1 MITVEEKLLMDRLAV
16 NEITF
21 AIPAQ
26 SFAISCAISAEEA
39 LPVVTEFALR
49 IAYVCGSL
57 SPTQIQEFFGFSS
70 KETDAVIQALLSER
84 LIQWNDD
91 QLELTSYALARFQD
105 SSDNLPRFFKI
116 QDWSAEV
123 VFDLI
128 SFSPAGRT
136 SRLKRVRS
144 QVELATRDFDK
155 QSRTIQFAEQS
166 FQHNFRQIC
175 TKEKAEIYKISSIDP
190 GERFSIPLP
199 CVFHLDLNGSPTV
212 ARNID
217 DESFGSRLEIAEAI
231 SDALANQER
240 GNNESLRDF
249 IRTFDDGL
257 LGRYVGEGTFDLRRY
272 AQDVHLTK
280 AAGYQDDRI
289 TPVLGALHLQ
299 RNANMLLA
307 RLQAELTRDDG
318 TPHEHSDAG
327 GVTVDAGAEAA
338 GASPVPAPPAHH
350 DALWWAPESVLWAR
364 SRSARDLAQ
373 KIDALLQP
381 RQEGAE
387 AVRDGAVR
395 VVVPCDRRASR
406 ERLQVYLDQ
415 FPRLFG
421 ADISLLNGNLE
432 LLLIPERLVCVMY
445 HFHLAHQAIAVPI
458 GFLSSHPDHLRA
470 AGAIVSERVRVKPGA
485 FVAARDEG
493 GAQAAQELVGL
504 IDRLS
509 ESLTATAPTK
519 DGRPRLKL
527 KRHPAG

>member
-1 MITVEEKLLMDRLAV
+1 MITVEEKLLRDRLAV
-16 NEITF
+16 DEITF

-136 SRLKRVRS
+136 SRLRRIRS
-144 QVELATRDFDK
+144 QVELATRNFDK

-175 TKEKAEIYKISSIDP
+175 TKEKAEIYKISSVDP

-199 CVFHLDLNGSPTV
+199 CVFHLDLSGSPTV

-217 DESFGSRLEIAEAI
+217 DESFGGRLEIAEAI
-231 SDALANQER
+231 SDALASQER
-240 GNNESLRDF
+240 GNNESLLDF

-257 LGRYVGEGTFDLRRY
+257 LGRYAADDTFDLRRY

-280 AAGYQDDRI
+280 AAGYTDDRV
-289 TPVLGALHLQ
+289 TPMLGALHLQ
-299 RNANMLLA
+299 RNADMLLA
-307 RLQAELTRDDG
+307 RLQAELTLDDA
-318 TPHEHSDAG
+318 PAHEHSDAD
-327 GVTVDAGAEAA
+327 GVAGEACSEA
-338 GASPVPAPPAHH
+338 VAPAPAPAGHD
-350 DALWWAPESVLWAR
+350 DALWWAPQSSLWAR

-373 KIDALLQP
+373 KIDALLHSQ
-381 RQEGAE
+381 QKGAE
-387 AVRDGAVR
+387 VVRASAVR
-395 VVVPCDRRASR
+395 VVVPGGDRRASR
-406 ERLQVYLDQ
+406 ERLSVYWDQ
-415 FPRLFG
+415 FPQLFG
-421 ADISLLNGNLE
+421 TEISLLNGNLE

-458 GFLSSHPDHLRA
+458 GFMSSHPDHLRA
-470 AGAIVSERVRVKPGA
+470 AGALVSGRVRVKPGT
-485 FVAARDEG
+485 FVVAGDDG
-493 GAQAAQELVGL
+493 GGQATQDLVRL

-509 ESLTATAPTK
+509 ESSTAAMPTK
-519 DGRPRLKL
+519 HGRPRLTL
-527 KRHPAG
+527 KRPPAG

>member
-1 MITVEEKLLMDRLAV
+1 MITVEEKLLRDWLAV
-16 NEITF
+16 DEITF

-91 QLELTSYALARFQD
+91 QLELTTYALARFQD

-144 QVELATRDFDK
+144 QVELATRNFDK

-175 TKEKAEIYKISSIDP
+175 TKEKAEIYKISSVDP

-199 CVFHLDLNGSPTV
+199 CVFHLDLSGSPTV
-212 ARNID
+212 ARDID

-231 SDALANQER
+231 SDALADRER

-257 LGRYVGEGTFDLRRY
+257 LGRYAGDDTFDLRRY

-280 AAGYQDDRI
+280 AAKYVDDRV
-289 TPVLGALHLQ
+289 TPMLGALHLQ
-299 RNANMLLA
+299 RNADMLLA
-307 RLQAELTRDDG
+307 RLQAELTRDD
-318 TPHEHSDAG
+318 PLWRKHSDADGVAG
-327 GVTVDAGAEAA
+327 GEGAELTA
-338 GASPVPAPPAHH
+338 PAPLPAARH
-350 DALWWAPESVLWAR
+350 DALWWAPQSALWAR

-373 KIDALLQP
+373 NIDALLQP
-381 RQEGAE
+381 QQVDVEG
-387 AVRDGAVR
+387 VRAGVVR
-395 VVVPCDRRASR
+395 VVVPGDRRTSR
-406 ERLQVYLDQ
+406 ERLSVYWDQ

-432 LLLIPERLVCVMY
+432 LLVIPDRLVCAMY

-470 AGAIVSERVRVKPGA
+470 VGALVSARVRLNPGA

-493 GAQAAQELVGL
+493 SAQAVQDLVGL
-504 IDRLS
+504 INRLS
-509 ESLTATAPTK
+509 ESSMAATPTK
-519 DGRPRLKL
+519 NGRPRLTS
-527 KRHPAG
+527 KRPPAG